1 MTNRFFFFDMDG
13 TLISPIRKRMLQ
25 STVDSIRML
34 QKQGDHVFICSGRSY
49 QMAMEYSD
57 QLDIPGVIFCNGA
70 GIAWEG
76 EILDQHPM
84 KEEVIEEL
92 IHFCNRT
99 MSGYQLLG
107 FRRTYQ
113 NFVGRAFMHIAFP
126 RNGSSISDEQKK
138 RRATMVP
145 MKKYT
150 NETIYKMDVFNLNR
164 RLAKKFFEN
173 VPEGLQ
179 IFTTH
184 GRYMFNAEIMMSGIT
199 KARGVQKVLKMY
211 GGKTEDA
218 WCFGDSVNDIEMM
231 KMCGHA
237 VAMGNASKD
246 VKAIA
251 EYVTDD
257 ANHDGIRNA
266 LLHYGMIEG
275 KQ

>member
-1 MTNRFFFFDMDG
+1 MANRFFFFDMDG
-13 TLISPIRKRMLQ
+13 TLISPVRKRMLQ
-25 STVDSIRML
+25 STVDSIRQL
-34 QKQGDHVFICSGRSY
+34 QNQGEHVFICSGRSY

-57 QLDIPGVIFCNGA
+57 QLNIPGVIFCNGA
-70 GIAWEG
+70 GIALEG
-76 EILDQHPM
+76 KIIDQHPM
-84 KEEVIEEL
+84 NKDVIEEL
-92 IHFCNRT
+92 VHFCNRT

-107 FRRTYQ
+107 FEKTYQ

-126 RNGSSISDEQKK
+126 RVGSSISEEQKK

-145 MKKYT
+145 VTRYT
-150 NETIYKMDVFNLNR
+150 DETIYKMDVFNLNR
-164 RLAKKFFEN
+164 HLAKKFFEN

-179 IFTTH
+179 VFTTH

-199 KARGVQKVLKMY
+199 KARGIQKVLEMY
-211 GGKTEDA
+211 GEKTEAA

-231 KMCGHA
+231 KLCGHS

-246 VKAIA
+246 VKSIA

-266 LLHYGMIEG
+266 LLHYGIIGE